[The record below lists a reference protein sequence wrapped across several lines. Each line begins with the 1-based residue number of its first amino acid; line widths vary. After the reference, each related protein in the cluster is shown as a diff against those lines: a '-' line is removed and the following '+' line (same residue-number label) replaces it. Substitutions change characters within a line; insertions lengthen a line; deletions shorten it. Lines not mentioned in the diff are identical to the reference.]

1 MPGLHM
7 NRWRVASAAAWIALT
22 LALLAA
28 PAIDVERTVQAAQP
42 LEVIGHLGG
51 AAREV
56 VVRDRY
62 AYIATGAALEVW
74 DLRDPTQPR
83 LSGTLPRRGIARG
96 GGTSNIMRLRLEG
109 PHAFLADRNMVQIVD
124 VADPAA
130 PREAGRFARLN
141 ATFVDLAVRG
151 RHLYL
156 ANGFNVDDGVVIVD
170 ISNPSAPVEVGRTAD
185 GRYDRLLLSGDRLFA
200 LGNLAVSID
209 RNDRPGMRVYDIT
222 AAAPVVVAETT
233 DIRSVGDAA
242 LDESHLFKVFNDVL
256 TVFDVSDPARVR
268 QVGRFTAAGLI
279 DRLAILSGRA
289 YLTHAGH
296 VEMLDISDPKQLRS
310 LGVLRVAPGSE
321 RTGRVGLGMAQDL
334 LLVTDSDRG
343 FAVVSGVDRG
353 ELRIAARRDTDL
365 PGQVM
370 RVAVA
375 DGRAYV
381 LTAGSA
387 FVVDISN
394 LASPA
399 VMGRHVLPPG
409 SHARGIAAK
418 GSRVYLSVARAGRHE
433 LHVLD
438 MSAPAAPRL
447 LALADLGEGFP
458 DDLLVRGDIAYGAAY
473 YFDSAAAIG
482 KRALRLVDVS
492 DPAAPRLIGSAEIAG
507 VTAGEDHFP
516 ELALTAGT
524 ALLRHNRG
532 LALIDVSDPTR
543 PTVVGSYEEAGRR
556 PHAVVA
562 SGARAYVAQGP
573 VEMSVTMLDIAD
585 RSAPR
590 ALTSLRPAWAPYHLG
605 LSARHLYG
613 GSAEGLEMFEVN
625 VGAPI
630 RRVASAFLPE
640 AVESVVPRA
649 GHAFVA
655 DGDGGLYILHTG
667 DADAPIEV
675 PPTRVPRPAAT
686 ATPSGPTPTPHP
698 VAMVCPQV
706 QHRVPAAVLNAALAN
721 PESILG
727 WNQLEMPSQ
736 PPSPFNTRRTWLTV
750 HTPAV
755 PYHLLSNSVL
765 YRARCP

>member
-256 TVFDVSDPARVR
+256 TVFDVSDPTGKTAMSFADGFLGRSGRRARLP
-268 QVGRFTAAGLI
+268 ASAGLSLAKATSSSLSPAI
-279 DRLAILSGRA
+279 ARMQTVTARLNVS
-289 YLTHAGH
+289 
-296 VEMLDISDPKQLRS
+296 VS
-310 LGVLRVAPGSE
+310 LPVFGLLRVLSPG
-321 RTGRVGLGMAQDL
+321 
-334 LLVTDSDRG
+334 
-343 FAVVSGVDRG
+343 
-353 ELRIAARRDTDL
+353 
-365 PGQVM
+365 
-370 RVAVA
+370 
-375 DGRAYV
+375 
-381 LTAGSA
+381 
-387 FVVDISN
+387 
-394 LASPA
+394 PA
-399 VMGRHVLPPG
+399 
-409 SHARGIAAK
+409 I
-418 GSRVYLSVARAGRHE
+418 
-433 LHVLD
+433 
-438 MSAPAAPRL
+438 
-447 LALADLGEGFP
+447 
-458 DDLLVRGDIAYGAAY
+458 
-473 YFDSAAAIG
+473 
-482 KRALRLVDVS
+482 
-492 DPAAPRLIGSAEIAG
+492 
-507 VTAGEDHFP
+507 
-516 ELALTAGT
+516 
-524 ALLRHNRG
+524 
-532 LALIDVSDPTR
+532 
-543 PTVVGSYEEAGRR
+543 
-556 PHAVVA
+556 
-562 SGARAYVAQGP
+562 
-573 VEMSVTMLDIAD
+573 
-585 RSAPR
+585 
-590 ALTSLRPAWAPYHLG
+590 
-605 LSARHLYG
+605 
-613 GSAEGLEMFEVN
+613 
-625 VGAPI
+625 
-630 RRVASAFLPE
+630 
-640 AVESVVPRA
+640 
-649 GHAFVA
+649 
-655 DGDGGLYILHTG
+655 
-667 DADAPIEV
+667 
-675 PPTRVPRPAAT
+675 
-686 ATPSGPTPTPHP
+686 
-698 VAMVCPQV
+698 
-706 QHRVPAAVLNAALAN
+706 
-721 PESILG
+721 
-727 WNQLEMPSQ
+727 
-736 PPSPFNTRRTWLTV
+736 
-750 HTPAV
+750 
-755 PYHLLSNSVL
+755 
-765 YRARCP
+765 